1 MHALLTSVHLSNH
14 SFLMTRSFHRQIDV
28 CTHIKSDR
36 LYFIDNLLCLL
47 SNAVKYSDR
56 GATVDVYIEIIDEE
70 THCIS
75 PTMTPLKN
83 KDSVRAAGAGGFVST
98 MKSFDEGIVSDGIT
112 KPGSVKGDLETLLN
126 QANIS
131 KETNERLGSQ
141 IQRVGSE
148 GCSLE
153 MYADAKACSKEM
165 LALFGSS
172 EMPNSDSL
180 RGAKE
185 TSARMPLSDDS
196 LRPMCTRA
204 MLVVHVV
211 DSGIGLSGII

>member
-56 GATVDVYIEIIDEE
+56 GATVDVYIEITNEK
-70 THCIS
+70 TPCIS
-75 PTMTPLKN
+75 PATTPLKN
-83 KDSVRAAGAGGFVST
+83 QYPVQAAGAGGFVST
-98 MKSFDEGIVSDGIT
+98 MKSFDEGIESDGIT
-112 KPGSVKGDLETLLN
+112 KPGSVKGELEALLN
-126 QANIS
+126 QAANTS
-131 KETNERLGSQ
+131 KETNERLGLP
-141 IQRVGSE
+141 RVGSE

-180 RGAKE
+180 RDSME
-185 TSARMPLSDDS
+185 NSARLPLPEDP